1 MRNLEMAVWMK
12 QLWRKLWFNWHL
24 LILVLLFLFLFE
36 QATVRSEEEY
46 PTVRGTVTDEN
57 LKPLAG
63 VGVKLMN
70 KDASVNVSAVTK
82 ATGQFILPHKPCRSL
97 CLEVSPRKGSSLATA
112 WIENIPGEESR
123 RIVVE
128 LQRGCEI
135 HGRVVHENKG
145 LKGLSISVTQA
156 SENHKHEKLVHG
168 GGRTKTGRD
177 GSFEMI
183 LTPGMKTLSIANER
197 YEDLAPSYSR
207 KLSVEADGVIP
218 DIELPL
224 KHKPKIGSQE

>member
-1 MRNLEMAVWMK
+1 MRKLEMAVGMK
-12 QLWRKLWFNWHL
+12 QIWQKVWLNWQFL
-24 LILVLLFLFLFE
+24 LLLVALILLFG
-36 QATVRSEEEY
+36 QSTVRSEEEY

-63 VGVKLMN
+63 VSVRLTS
-70 KDASVNVSAVTK
+70 KDATVNFSTVTK
-82 ATGQFILPHKPCRSL
+82 SEGQFLLPHKPCKSL
-97 CLEVSPRKGSSLATA
+97 SLEAIPRKGSSLATA

-145 LKGLSISVTQA
+145 LKGLSVSVTPL

-177 GSFEMI
+177 GAFELI

-197 YEDLAPSYSR
+197 YEDLTPSYSR
-207 KLSVEADGVIP
+207 KLAVKTDGVIP
-218 DIELPL
+218 DIELPA
-224 KHKPKIGSQE
+224 KHNTKAGSQ

>member
-1 MRNLEMAVWMK
+1 MK
-12 QLWRKLWFNWHL
+12 QIWQKFRLNWQL
-24 LILVLLFLFLFE
+24 LLLAVLFLLLFG

-63 VGVKLMN
+63 VGVKLIS
-70 KDASVNVSAVTK
+70 KDASVNLSTTTK
-82 ATGQFILPHKPCRSL
+82 GTGQFILPHKPCKSL

-112 WIENIPGEESR
+112 RIENIPGEESR

-145 LKGLSISVTQA
+145 LKGLSVSVTAA

-177 GSFEMI
+177 GTFQLI

-197 YEDLAPSYSR
+197 YEDLTPSYAR
-207 KLSVEADGVIP
+207 KLTVETDGIIP